1 MQGEQ
6 GQIQQVDDA
15 VAVVVAGEAAI
26 VTGIGCAVVIA
37 VGTVVIEANGESYRL
52 RESKRRSKRKSKK

>member
-15 VAVVVAGEAAI
+15 VAVVVARDAGGDLKLIGAHVKKRQYARP
-26 VTGIGCAVVIA
+26 GI
-37 VGTVVIEANGESYRL
+37 Y
-52 RESKRRSKRKSKK
+52 